1 MQVNVIF
8 IRNKEPLQIYITSD
22 NGNRLGLPS
31 IIIDNKDVDLIKNEF
46 LDKFNLTLNDK
57 KIKLLNE
64 EDNSLL
70 LSYDLN
76 NSESKKL
83 ESEYMTNSHLINQGL
98 NLDVLYCTRTIL
110 SNLKNKEFNLSE
122 SCISYL
128 TEMTMELL
136 QQGTDMKIT
145 NKKATLNDFDIEKIK
160 QFFSEVLTDGE
171 YHTITEGGKL
181 NYVNKLGHDIE
192 PLKTGNFKIAI
203 QKLNES
209 FSQGFNY
216 NCISE
221 DLDKLHPL
229 KRKQYITLTAAY
241 IAINSGFLELTIDKN
256 GVLGKIGENFP
267 ETYVKICQKQQELV
281 KHHKPKV

>member
-1 MQVNVIF
+1 MQVNFIF

-31 IIIDNKDVDLIKNEF
+31 IVIDNKDVDLIKNEF

-57 KIKLLNE
+57 KIKLLSE

-98 NLDVLYCTRTIL
+98 NLDVLYCTKNIL
-110 SNLKNKEFNLSE
+110 SNLKNKEVNLSE
-122 SCISYL
+122 RCISYL
-128 TEMTMELL
+128 SEMTMENLEK
-136 QQGTDMKIT
+136 GNNMKIT

-160 QFFSEVLTDGE
+160 QFFSEVITDNQ
-171 YHTITEGGKL
+171 YHTVAEGGKL
-181 NYVNKLGHDIE
+181 NYVDRLGHDID

-203 QKLNES
+203 NKLNES

-216 NCISE
+216 NFISD
-221 DLDKLHPL
+221 DLDKLAPL
-229 KRKQYITLTAAY
+229 KRKQYIILTAAY
-241 IAINSGFLELTIDKN
+241 IGINSGFLELTLDKN
-256 GVLGKIGENFP
+256 GVLGKLGETFP
-267 ETYVKICQKQQELV
+267 ETYVKICQQQQELV
-281 KHHKPKV
+281 KNNKPRI

>member
-1 MQVNVIF
+1 MQVNFIF

-31 IIIDNKDVDLIKNEF
+31 IVIDNKDVDLIKNEF

-57 KIKLLNE
+57 KIKLLSE

-98 NLDVLYCTRTIL
+98 NLDVLYCTKNIL
-110 SNLKNKEFNLSE
+110 SNLKNKEVNLSE
-122 SCISYL
+122 RCISYL
-128 TEMTMELL
+128 SEMTMENLEK
-136 QQGTDMKIT
+136 GNNMKIT

-160 QFFSEVLTDGE
+160 QFFSEVITDNQ
-171 YHTITEGGKL
+171 YHTVAEGGKL
-181 NYVNKLGHDIE
+181 NYVDRFGHDID

-203 QKLNES
+203 NKLNES

-216 NCISE
+216 NFISD
-221 DLDKLHPL
+221 DLDKLAPL
-229 KRKQYITLTAAY
+229 KRKQYIILTAAY
-241 IAINSGFLELTIDKN
+241 IGINSGFLELTLDKN
-256 GVLGKIGENFP
+256 GVLGKLGETFP
-267 ETYVKICQKQQELV
+267 ETYVKICQQQQELV
-281 KHHKPKV
+281 KNNKPRI